1 MALFISLAYIAIALD
16 ATGLLR
22 FLAFWVVRKGGSS
35 GRRLYLFLYLFFFG
49 FGLLVGNDPI
59 ILSGTAFLAYLTRVA
74 GIVPPT
80 AWIFAQFC
88 ACNIASA
95 VLVSSNPTNLVVAG
109 GFSISFLI
117 FSANLVLPVL
127 ASAAAVYPVLRWGL
141 FRSATF
147 IPPSIS
153 AHGLDPKAA
162 LVDSHGAIF
171 GSALMIT
178 TLMVLVGTSAG
189 GLHVEVWMITAPA
202 AIIMFVR
209 DVWHDINAHRQKSE
223 RKSKSGPS
231 SPIDEHHSGGPVP
244 PEVGETPHE
253 HDAIELSTFPSRTI
267 ARKMSNNSVPT
278 LALNPPAT
286 ENVPSP
292 FVLLKRFPTPITTL
306 RRLPYPLL
314 PFAFSMFILVQGLA
328 STGWI
333 AVFANWFAVPIL
345 VQPSFLLESS
355 KSGRSWTN
363 LPLDSVTELYM
374 HSQSAPIMARSRRY
388 SQPPWLGYFG
398 GTYCAKKE
406 S

>member
-1 MALFISLAYIAIALD
+1 MGQAKSPDILKLRARIESEYSANVSNWRSILTIIVFLIANILVIAPFRIPLPRFLSRAIHRLFQWKSSEDHQSEVNRRLYFPINYVSAPVFGVFFLWAAQCIDGNIVRNGIVGTEGIKPLDIMALFISLAYIAIALD

-35 GRRLYLFLYLFFFG
+35 GRRLYLFLYLFFFA
-49 FGLLVGNDPI
+49 FGVLVGNDPI

-117 FSANLVLPVL
+117 FTANLVLPVL

-141 FRSATF
+141 FRSTTF

-189 GLHVEVWMITAPA
+189 GLHVEVWMIT
-202 AIIMFVR
+202 
-209 DVWHDINAHRQKSE
+209 
-223 RKSKSGPS
+223 
-231 SPIDEHHSGGPVP
+231 
-244 PEVGETPHE
+244 
-253 HDAIELSTFPSRTI
+253 
-267 ARKMSNNSVPT
+267 
-278 LALNPPAT
+278 
-286 ENVPSP
+286 
-292 FVLLKRFPTPITTL
+292 
-306 RRLPYPLL
+306 
-314 PFAFSMFILVQGLA
+314 
-328 STGWI
+328 
-333 AVFANWFAVPIL
+333 
-345 VQPSFLLESS
+345 
-355 KSGRSWTN
+355 
-363 LPLDSVTELYM
+363 
-374 HSQSAPIMARSRRY
+374 
-388 SQPPWLGYFG
+388 
-398 GTYCAKKE
+398 
-406 S
+406 